1 MTQPVSAEDIRSL
14 WQKMPSD
21 TVVITAEE
29 MRAKA
34 HTFQRRVSRRNLGE
48 YIASAFVIVVFSWYA
63 TFPEPATP
71 LWPIG
76 NMLIVAAT
84 LFVAFKLHRGRAA
97 RAPLAGSVDT
107 LIGFHRAELARQR
120 DMLVTVW
127 RWYLLPFLPGLVL
140 LFVAM
145 WIGAPPDR
153 LVKIVSSLVLVILL
167 FVAVAIAIILLNLLA
182 AARLQRMID
191 DLDRYTEKK

>member
-34 HTFQRRVSRRNLGE
+34 HTFERRVGRRNLGE
-48 YIASAFVIVVFSWYA
+48 YVASALVIAVFSWYA

-76 NMLIVAAT
+76 NILIVSAT
-84 LFVAFKLHRGRAA
+84 LFVVLMLHRGRAA
-97 RAPLAGSVDT
+97 RAPSVGSVDT
-107 LIGFHRAELARQR
+107 LIGFHRTELARQR

-127 RWYLLPFLPGLVL
+127 RWYLLPFAPGLVL
-140 LFVAM
+140 MFTAM
-145 WIGAPPDR
+145 WIGAPAGNQSR
-153 LVKIVSSLVLVILL
+153 VAITLILVILL
-167 FVAVAIAIILLNLLA
+167 FVAVAIGIVLLNLLA

-191 DLDRYTEKK
+191 DLDRYSEKK

>member
-21 TVVITAEE
+21 TVVITVEE

-34 HTFQRRVSRRNLGE
+34 HTFERRVSRRNLGE
-48 YIASAFVIVVFSWYA
+48 YIASALVIVVFSWYA

-76 NMLIVAAT
+76 NILIVAAT

-97 RAPLAGSVDT
+97 RAPSAGSVDT
-107 LIGFHRAELARQR
+107 LIGFHRVELARQR
-120 DMLVTVW
+120 DMLLTVW
-127 RWYLLPFLPGLVL
+127 RWYLLPFAPGLVL
-140 LFVAM
+140 MFTAM
-145 WIGAPPDR
+145 WIGAPAEHR
-153 LVKIVSSLVLVILL
+153 GRITVILILMILL
-167 FVAVAIAIILLNLLA
+167 FVAVAIGIVLLNLLA
-182 AARLQRMID
+182 ATRLQRMID